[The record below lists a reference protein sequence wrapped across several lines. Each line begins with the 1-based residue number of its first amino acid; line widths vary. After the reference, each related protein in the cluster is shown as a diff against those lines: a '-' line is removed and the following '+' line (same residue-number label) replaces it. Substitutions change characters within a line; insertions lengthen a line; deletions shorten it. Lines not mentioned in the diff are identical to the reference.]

1 MDPWL
6 DFPSAAEHALPSPR
20 VDGSAP
26 SPGHPFTHTQGT
38 DRGRHRRGSE
48 IQVPIFRSDYRA
60 GSHRAT
66 QYKHVDPVRWLVVLF
81 PSKVPSGA
89 ILDLNL
95 G

>member
-1 MDPWL
+1 MHCRL
-6 DFPSAAEHALPSPR
+6 LESTALLPPQ
-20 VDGSAP
+20 AIP
-26 SPGHPFTHTQGT
+26 LPTPQGT